1 MKKLLSSCGV
11 LPWLT
16 LPWLPMLSLLPMLL
30 PAPAAAQTAPRGTP
44 APRSS
49 APAAAVTGDATP
61 FNPTVPPPPL
71 NSLPAEPVP
80 ATPAPRD
87 PVQTIRL
94 NFQNASLADVLSYLS
109 SAAGFIILQE
119 APVSGTVNVVSAQP
133 VTPDEAVDLLNAVL
147 VEKGY
152 VAIRS
157 GRILK
162 IVNRQDAAT
171 RDLPVMTGSDPAEI
185 PRKDN
190 LVTQI
195 LPVRYAD
202 VTKLIDNISPL
213 LPASAKITSN
223 TSSNAIVLTDTQ
235 TDIHRVAEIIRAL
248 DTSISGI
255 SSIHVYPLRYGD
267 AKELADVLT
276 QLFTPGSQSGQNNNQ
291 PNFPF
296 FFGRGGGGGGGRQ
309 GAPAAAA
316 TPPESEARQAASRV
330 VAVADD
336 QSNSV
341 IVSAPDEYMNAITGI
356 VNQLDT
362 PQNDITET
370 HIFNLQ
376 HADATETANILTTLY
391 APTTSQ
397 TGNNNNNNQRGNQG
411 QQRPPQPGQN
421 NNNQAAGQRSER
433 ALQQAQVVVVADA
446 RTNSVLVSASHDTM
460 AGIALTIGRLDANG
474 SKKQHVHVY
483 TLNHADPDNVAAIL
497 KGMFTVDS
505 TGAATS
511 IQPSLT
517 RLTNRTTTGASSDV
531 SSTLNTNSNAGTSH

>member
-1 MKKLLSSCGV
+1 MKIANFTLGV
-11 LPWLT
+11 L
-16 LPWLPMLSLLPMLL
+16 LL
-30 PAPAAAQTAPRGTP
+30 PALAAAQTVPLGTP
-44 APRSS
+44 IPLQS
-49 APAAAVTGDATP
+49 APPHANIASPAP
-61 FNPTVPPPPL
+61 FNP
-71 NSLPAEPVP
+71 SLPPITSLPTEPVP
-80 ATPAPRD
+80 ATPPPKAD
-87 PVQTIRL
+87 TADSIRL

-119 APVSGTVNVVSAQP
+119 TPVTGTVNVVSAQP

-152 VAIRS
+152 IAMRS

-162 IVNRQDAAT
+162 IVSRQDAEK

-213 LPASAKITSN
+213 LPATARITSN
-223 TSSNAIVLTDTQ
+223 ASSNAIVLTDTQ

-255 SSIHVYPLRYGD
+255 SSIHVYSLRYGD
-267 AKELADVLT
+267 AKALADVLT
-276 QLFTPGSQSGQNNNQ
+276 QLFTPSTQTGQSNNPFANL
-291 PNFPF
+291 PF
-296 FFGRGGGGGGGRQ
+296 FLGGRGGGGRPGG
-309 GAPAAAA
+309 GAPAAAEA
-316 TPPESEARQAASRV
+316 PESEARRAASRV

-341 IVSAPDEYMNAITGI
+341 IVSAPEEYLPTITGI

-362 PQNDITET
+362 PTSDVTET
-370 HIFNLQ
+370 RIFPLQ
-376 HADATETANILTTLY
+376 HADANELATELTTIY
-391 APTTSQ
+391 AAQNGSTTPTNAS
-397 TGNNNNNNQRGNQG
+397 GQRGGNQG
-411 QQRPPQPGQN
+411 GRPPQPAQA
-421 NNNQAAGQRSER
+421 NNQANANRSER
-433 ALQQAQVVVVADA
+433 ALLQATVAVVSDP
-446 RTNSVLVSASHDTM
+446 RTNSLVVSASHDTM
-460 AGIALTIGRLDANG
+460 AQVEQTIMRLDANNA
-474 SKKQHVHVY
+474 KKQHVHVY
-483 TLNHADPDNVAAIL
+483 TLGHADPDNVAAIL

-505 TGAATS
+505 TGASTS
-511 IQPSLT
+511 VQPSLS

-531 SSTLNTNSNAGTSH
+531 SDTLNTSSNSGTSH